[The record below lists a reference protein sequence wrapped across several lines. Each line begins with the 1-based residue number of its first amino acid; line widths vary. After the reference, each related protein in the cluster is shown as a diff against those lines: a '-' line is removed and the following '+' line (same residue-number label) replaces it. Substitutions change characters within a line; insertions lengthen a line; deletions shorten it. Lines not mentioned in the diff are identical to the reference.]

1 MAEPI
6 RKRSTNAIDQH
17 VGDRIRAHREA
28 LEMSQ
33 KELADALGI
42 TVRQLQ
48 NYETGRFRVG
58 AAMLFAMASQFVVPV
73 TSFYEGLPVA
83 GVAPWQTELWR
94 QFERLI
100 ETSEGVALM
109 TLFPKIAASRYR
121 RAVVEVVRAYL
132 DGRAA

>member
-1 MAEPI
+1 MLETS
-6 RKRSTNAIDQH
+6 RKRSTNAIDHH

-28 LEMSQ
+28 LEMNPE
-33 KELADALGI
+33 ELAGTLGI

-48 NYETGRFRVG
+48 NYEMGRFRVG
-58 AAMLFAMASQFVVPV
+58 AATLFAMASQFAVPV
-73 TSFYEGLPVA
+73 TSFYEGLPA
-83 GVAPWQTELWR
+83 TGVAPWQTALWQ

-121 RAVVEVVRAYL
+121 RAVVEVVQAYL
-132 DGRAA
+132 DGRVS